1 MNEEI
6 DERWEGGMGAGAG
19 LPVGSVAMVRNSPSF
34 PRPYQRLP
42 SGHWF
47 HGFERYS
54 DERMAI
60 FIEEGRAEVVYRA
73 PDPNEGLAELLWE
86 GAGGRVDGI
95 DFANAAHVTRER
107 YLTLARD
114 VRDYIKKEGK

>member
-6 DERWEGGMGAGAG
+6 ERWEGGMGAGAG
-19 LPVGSVAMVRNSPSF
+19 LPVGSVAMVRDSSSF
-34 PRPYQRLP
+34 PHPYQRLP

-47 HGFERYS
+47 HGSERYS

-86 GAGGRVDGI
+86 GAGGRVEGF
-95 DFANAAHVTRER
+95 DFADAAHVTRVR